1 MEFVTILLF
10 FMFWIFYFFATHHV
24 SQSGI
29 EPTPPALEDEVLTA
43 GPPGKS
49 LYIVFLILFPQ
60 KLLQNIE
67 SGSLCYTV
75 GP

>member
-1 MEFVTILLF
+1 
-10 FMFWIFYFFATHHV
+10 MFWIFYFFCSLSCEILV

-49 LYIVFLILFPQ
+49 PYIVFLILFSQ